1 MIIAFVGV
9 DGTGKTTLLTRFAKH
24 LEKKGNKVHVIKA
37 LRPDSTFMENF
48 NMIRKEFFSQHPDKK
63 HQFNIIGSY
72 IMSFDLLQHSEA
84 IKRLNS
90 TDKVI
95 ILDRWAICQQ
105 LYAKVWMAENDFT
118 NIAYDMCIEPD
129 LTFVIDSD
137 MNLILQRLQNRG
149 GANEFENILC
159 LRRLKKLYLKYA
171 IEHKNAVLIQNNNEI
186 YKAYRNIIREY
197 KKRNEYNAP
206 IG

>member
-9 DGTGKTTLLTRFAKH
+9 DGTGKTTLLSRFARH
-24 LEKKGNKVHVIKA
+24 VEKEGKTVHIIKA
-37 LRPDSTFMENF
+37 LRPDSTFMKNY
-48 NMIRKEFFSQHPDKK
+48 NMLRKEFLLQHQDKK
-63 HQFNIIGSY
+63 HQLNILGSY
-72 IMSFDLLQHSEA
+72 IMSFDLLQLSEA
-84 IKRLNS
+84 IKELDS
-90 TDKVI
+90 TEKVI

-118 NIAYDMCIEPD
+118 NIAYDMCFEPD

-137 MNLILQRLQNRG
+137 MDLIEERLQNRG

-171 IEHKNAVLIQNNNEI
+171 MKHEKAVLIQNNNEI

-197 KKRNEYNAP
+197 KKRNES
-206 IG
+206 